1 MTTLPTDA
9 HQATIALLHG
19 VLLEVA
25 HRRQDELP
33 VLVET
38 LQDDVVVTS
47 GGTTRRA
54 LGSFTEGAW
63 RYGNRHVHELFL
75 NADRRNS
82 HPGISA
88 AEDVLT
94 TLLHEGCHVWAQA
107 QGIKDTSRDGR
118 YHNRRFAEIALSI
131 GLAIARDAV
140 IGHRTPSLS
149 PWGRADYADLLLELE
164 RGLILAREPQ
174 PTERQGGDTKS
185 GDQQTAVSSP
195 AGPPGSSKYVFAS
208 CRCQYGRGRAVTI
221 RVAAGSWRPDVIW
234 CSVCEAPFTES

>member
-38 LQDDVVVTS
+38 LQDEVVVTT

-88 AEDVLT
+88 QWP
-94 TLLHEGCHVWAQA
+94 C
-107 QGIKDTSRDGR
+107 
-118 YHNRRFAEIALSI
+118 LS
-131 GLAIARDAV
+131 LV
-140 IGHRTPSLS
+140 
-149 PWGRADYADLLLELE
+149 
-164 RGLILAREPQ
+164 
-174 PTERQGGDTKS
+174 GGS
-185 GDQQTAVSSP
+185 G
-195 AGPPGSSKYVFAS
+195 AGFVG
-208 CRCQYGRGRAVTI
+208 
-221 RVAAGSWRPDVIW
+221 
-234 CSVCEAPFTES
+234 